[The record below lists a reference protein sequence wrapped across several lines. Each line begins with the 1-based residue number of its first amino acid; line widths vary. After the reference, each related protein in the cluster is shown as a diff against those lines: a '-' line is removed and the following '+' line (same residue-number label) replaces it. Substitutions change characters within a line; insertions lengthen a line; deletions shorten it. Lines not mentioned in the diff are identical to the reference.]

1 MSTDV
6 IGEPGQHGRDMGKHT
21 SGRDDGGHEHHGWS
35 TILKDNKQH
44 IAYHTHKGRSSNVV
58 TTFPFLIGMQRDDD
72 SEETS

>member
-6 IGEPGQHGRDMGKHT
+6 VGEPGQHSRDMSKHT
-21 SGRDDGGHEHHGWS
+21 SGCDDGGDKHHGGS
-35 TILKDNKQH
+35 TVLEDNKQH

-58 TTFPFLIGMQRDDD
+58 TTLPFLIGMQGDDD